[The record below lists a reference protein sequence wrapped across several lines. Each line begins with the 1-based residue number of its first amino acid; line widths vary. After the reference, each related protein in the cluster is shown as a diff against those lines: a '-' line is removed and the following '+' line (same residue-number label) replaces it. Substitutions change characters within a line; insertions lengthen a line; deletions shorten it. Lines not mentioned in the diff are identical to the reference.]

1 MIVNQIL
8 DRSGVK
14 SLDVD
19 VNITG
24 ISFTDAEATLE
35 GEPQAP

>member
-1 MIVNQIL
+1 VNQIL

-14 SLDVD
+14 TLDVD

-24 ISFTDAEATLE
+24 ISFADGEATLE
-35 GEPQAP
+35 GQP